1 MKTNKQ
7 RVTLLVFGIL
17 FLTLMIVSVVNMN
30 DRLNEADDKLS
41 LR

>member
-7 RVTLLVFGIL
+7 RVVLLVFGIL

-30 DRLNEADDKLS
+30 DRLNEANDKLS